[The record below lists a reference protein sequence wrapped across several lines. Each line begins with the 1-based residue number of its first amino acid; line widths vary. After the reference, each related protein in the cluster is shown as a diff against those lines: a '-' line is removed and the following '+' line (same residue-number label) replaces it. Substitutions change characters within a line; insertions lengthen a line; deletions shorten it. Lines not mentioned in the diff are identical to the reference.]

1 MSRRLPERSKPL
13 LITGPVRSR
22 LHIHQR
28 DPAAERGLTS
38 VEYAL
43 MAALVVV
50 LLVGGTYYLF
60 QSVQDRF
67 SRNESCASVAY
78 RGARGGGC

>member
-1 MSRRLPERSKPL
+1 

-22 LHIHQR
+22 QGAR
-28 DPAAERGLTS
+28 MRGPAAERGLTS

-43 MAALVVV
+43 MAALVVL

-60 QSVQDRF
+60 QSVQNRF
-67 SRNESCASVAY
+67 AHNESCASVAY
-78 RGARGGGC
+78 RGGGC

>member
-1 MSRRLPERSKPL
+1 

-22 LHIHQR
+22 LRIR
-28 DPAAERGLTS
+28 MRGLATERGLTS

-67 SRNESCASVAY
+67 DRNESCASVAY
-78 RGARGGGC
+78 RGGGC

>member
-13 LITGPVRSR
+13 LITGPERSR
-22 LHIHQR
+22 LRFHTR
-28 DPAAERGLTS
+28 GSAAERGLTS

-43 MAALVVV
+43 MAAIVVL

-60 QSVQDRF
+60 QSIQDRF
-67 SRNESCASVAY
+67 DRNESCASVAY
-78 RGARGGGC
+78 RGGGC

>member
-13 LITGPVRSR
+13 LTTGPVRSR
-22 LHIHQR
+22 LHNHAR
-28 DPAAERGLTS
+28 GPAAERGLTA

-43 MAALVVV
+43 MAAIIVV

-60 QSVQDRF
+60 QGVQDRF
-67 SRNESCASVAY
+67 DRNQSCASVAY
-78 RGARGGGC
+78 RGGGC

>member
-1 MSRRLPERSKPL
+1 M
-13 LITGPVRSR
+13 ITGPVRSR
-22 LHIHQR
+22 R
-28 DPAAERGLTS
+28 VRRMRVPAAEHGLTS

-43 MAALVVV
+43 MAALVAV
-50 LLVGGTYYLF
+50 LLIGGTYYLF

-78 RGARGGGC
+78 RGGGC